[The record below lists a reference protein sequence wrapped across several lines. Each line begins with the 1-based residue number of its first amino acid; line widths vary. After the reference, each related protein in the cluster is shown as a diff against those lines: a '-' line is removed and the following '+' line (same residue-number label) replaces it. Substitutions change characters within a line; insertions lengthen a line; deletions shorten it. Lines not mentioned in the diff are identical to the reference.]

1 MKDNNMTANKWFS
14 LYVVGS
20 VAVMWM
26 LYSMTHDVK
35 AEQVLLEYQVGKLQE
50 ILNVH
55 TEKLE
60 LLVASSYELHT
71 KVDTIM
77 KGNK

>member
-1 MKDNNMTANKWFS
+1 MKGNMTANKWFS

-26 LYSMTHDVK
+26 IYTMVHDVK
-35 AEQVLLEYQVGKLQE
+35 ADQVLLEYQVGKIQE
-50 ILNVH
+50 ILNAH

-71 KVDTIM
+71 KVDQIM
-77 KGNK
+77 KGTE

>member
-1 MKDNNMTANKWFS
+1 MTANKWFS
-14 LYVVGS
+14 LYVAGS
-20 VAVMWM
+20 VMVMWM
-26 LYSMTHDVK
+26 IYTMVHDVK
-35 AEQVLLEYQVGKLQE
+35 ADQVLVEYQVGKLQE

-77 KGNK
+77 

>member
-1 MKDNNMTANKWFS
+1 MTANKWFS
-14 LYVVGS
+14 LYVAGS
-20 VAVMWM
+20 VAVIWG
-26 LYSMTHDVK
+26 LYSMVHDVK
-35 AEQVLLEYQVGKLQE
+35 AEQAVMEYQVKKIQE
-50 ILNVH
+50 ILNAH

-77 KGNK
+77 KGAE

>member
-1 MKDNNMTANKWFS
+1 MKGNMTANKWFS
-14 LYVVGS
+14 LYVAGS
-20 VAVMWM
+20 VMVMWM
-26 LYSMTHDVK
+26 IYTMVHDVK
-35 AEQVLLEYQVGKLQE
+35 ADQVLLEYQVGKLQE

-77 KGNK
+77 KGSK

>member
-1 MKDNNMTANKWFS
+1 MSANKWFS

-20 VAVMWM
+20 VAVTWM
-26 LYSMTHDVK
+26 LYAMVHDVK
-35 AEQVLLEYQVGKLQE
+35 AEQVLLEYQVGKIQQT
-50 ILNVH
+50 LNTH

-77 KGNK
+77 KGVE

>member
-1 MKDNNMTANKWFS
+1 MTATKWFS
-14 LYVVGS
+14 LYIVGS
-20 VAVMWM
+20 ITIMWM
-26 LYSMTHDVK
+26 LYSMVHDVK
-35 AEQVLLEYQVGKLQE
+35 AEQVLLEYQVKKIQE
-50 ILNVH
+50 ILNAH

-77 KGNK
+77 KGEK

>member
-1 MKDNNMTANKWFS
+1 MKGNMTANKWFS

-26 LYSMTHDVK
+26 IYTMVHDVK
-35 AEQVLLEYQVGKLQE
+35 ADQVLLEYQVGKLQE

-77 KGNK
+77 KGTE

>member
-1 MKDNNMTANKWFS
+1 MTANKWFS

-20 VAVMWM
+20 VAVMWV
-26 LYSMTHDVK
+26 LYSMVHDVK
-35 AEQVLLEYQVGKLQE
+35 AEQVLLEYQVGKIQQT
-50 ILNVH
+50 LNTH

-77 KGNK
+77 KGKK

>member
-1 MKDNNMTANKWFS
+1 MTANKWFS

-26 LYSMTHDVK
+26 LYSMVHDVK
-35 AEQVLLEYQVGKLQE
+35 AEQVLLEYQVGKIQQT
-50 ILNVH
+50 LNAH

>member
-1 MKDNNMTANKWFS
+1 MTANKWFS

-20 VAVMWM
+20 IGVIGV
-26 LYSMTHDVK
+26 LYTMVHDVK

-77 KGNK
+77 KGSK

>member
-1 MKDNNMTANKWFS
+1 MKGNMTANKWFS
-14 LYVVGS
+14 LYVAGS
-20 VAVMWM
+20 VMVMWM
-26 LYSMTHDVK
+26 IYTMVHDVK
-35 AEQVLLEYQVGKLQE
+35 ADQVLLEYQVGKLQE

-77 KGNK
+77 KGEE

>member
-1 MKDNNMTANKWFS
+1 MTANKWFS
-14 LYVVGS
+14 LYVAGS
-20 VAVMWM
+20 VMVMWV
-26 LYSMTHDVK
+26 LYSMVHDVK
-35 AEQVLLEYQVGKLQE
+35 AEQVLLEYQVKKIQE

-71 KVDTIM
+71 KVDQLM
-77 KGNK
+77 KGDK

>member
-1 MKDNNMTANKWFS
+1 MKGNMTANKWFS
-14 LYVVGS
+14 LYVAGS
-20 VAVMWM
+20 VMIMWV
-26 LYSMTHDVK
+26 LYSMVHDVK
-35 AEQVLLEYQVGKLQE
+35 AEQVLLEYQVGKIQQT
-50 ILNVH
+50 LNTH

-77 KGNK
+77 KGSK

>member
-1 MKDNNMTANKWFS
+1 MKGNMTANKWFS

-77 KGNK
+77 KGSK

>member
-1 MKDNNMTANKWFS
+1 MTANKWFS

-20 VAVMWM
+20 IGVIGV
-26 LYSMTHDVK
+26 LYTMVHDVK
-35 AEQVLLEYQVGKLQE
+35 AEQVLLDYQVGKIQE
-50 ILNVH
+50 ILNAH

-71 KVDTIM
+71 KVDTII
-77 KGNK
+77 KGDK

>member
-1 MKDNNMTANKWFS
+1 MKGNMTANKWFS

-26 LYSMTHDVK
+26 IYTMVHDVK
-35 AEQVLLEYQVGKLQE
+35 ADQVLLEYQVGKLQE

-71 KVDTIM
+71 KVDKIM
-77 KGNK
+77 KGSK

>member
-1 MKDNNMTANKWFS
+1 MTANKWFS

-20 VAVMWM
+20 IGVIGV
-26 LYSMTHDVK
+26 LYTMVHDVK

-50 ILNVH
+50 ILHVH

-77 KGNK
+77 KGVE

>member
-20 VAVMWM
+20 VAVMWI

-77 KGNK
+77 KGTE

>member
-1 MKDNNMTANKWFS
+1 MTANKWFS
-14 LYVVGS
+14 LYVAGS
-20 VAVMWM
+20 VMVMWM
-26 LYSMTHDVK
+26 IYTMVHDVK
-35 AEQVLLEYQVGKLQE
+35 AEQVFLEYQVSKLQE

-71 KVDTIM
+71 KVDQIM
-77 KGNK
+77 KGVE

>member
-1 MKDNNMTANKWFS
+1 MKGNMTATKWFS
-14 LYVVGS
+14 LYVAGS
-20 VAVMWM
+20 ITIMWV
-26 LYSMTHDVK
+26 LYTMVHDVK
-35 AEQVLLEYQVGKLQE
+35 AEQVLLEYQVGKIQE
-50 ILNVH
+50 ILNAH

-71 KVDTIM
+71 KVDQLM

>member
-1 MKDNNMTANKWFS
+1 MKGNMTANKWFS

-26 LYSMTHDVK
+26 LYSMTHEVK

-77 KGNK
+77 KGSK

>member
-1 MKDNNMTANKWFS
+1 MTANKWFS
-14 LYVVGS
+14 LYVAGS
-20 VAVMWM
+20 VMVMWV
-26 LYSMTHDVK
+26 LYSMVHDVK
-35 AEQVLLEYQVGKLQE
+35 AEQVLLDYQVGKIQE
-50 ILNVH
+50 ILNAH

>member
-1 MKDNNMTANKWFS
+1 MKGNMTATKWFS

-20 VAVMWM
+20 VTIMWM
-26 LYSMTHDVK
+26 LYSMVHDVK

-60 LLVASSYELHT
+60 LLVASSMNFTRKLT
-71 KVDTIM
+71 Q
-77 KGNK
+77 

>member
-1 MKDNNMTANKWFS
+1 MTANKWFS
-14 LYVVGS
+14 IYVVGS
-20 VAVMWM
+20 IGVMGV
-26 LYSMTHDVK
+26 LYTMVHDVK
-35 AEQVLLEYQVGKLQE
+35 AEQVLIEYQVGKIQE
-50 ILNVH
+50 ILNAH

-71 KVDTIM
+71 KVDQLM

>member
-1 MKDNNMTANKWFS
+1 MTANKWFS
-14 LYVVGS
+14 LYVAGS
-20 VAVMWM
+20 VMVMWM
-26 LYSMTHDVK
+26 IYTMVHDVK

-77 KGNK
+77 KGTE

>member
-1 MKDNNMTANKWFS
+1 MKGNMTANKWFS
-14 LYVVGS
+14 LYVAGS
-20 VAVMWM
+20 VMVMWM
-26 LYSMTHDVK
+26 IYTMVHDVK
-35 AEQVLLEYQVGKLQE
+35 AEQVLLEYQVSKLQE

-71 KVDTIM
+71 KVDQIM
-77 KGNK
+77 KGVE

>member
-1 MKDNNMTANKWFS
+1 MKGNMTANKWFS

-26 LYSMTHDVK
+26 IYSMVHDVK
-35 AEQVLLEYQVGKLQE
+35 ADQVLLEYQVGKLQE

-77 KGNK
+77 KGTE

>member
-1 MKDNNMTANKWFS
+1 MTANKWFS

-20 VAVMWM
+20 VAVMWI
-26 LYSMTHDVK
+26 LYAMVHDVK
-35 AEQVLLEYQVGKLQE
+35 AEQALLDYQVGKIQQT
-50 ILNVH
+50 LNVH

-77 KGNK
+77 KGSK

>member
-1 MKDNNMTANKWFS
+1 MTATKWFS
-14 LYVVGS
+14 LYVAGS
-20 VAVMWM
+20 VTIMWR
-26 LYSMTHDVK
+26 LYSMVHDVK

-77 KGNK
+77 KGSK

>member
-1 MKDNNMTANKWFS
+1 MTANKWFS

-20 VAVMWM
+20 IGVIGV
-26 LYSMTHDVK
+26 LYTMVHDVK
-35 AEQVLLEYQVGKLQE
+35 AEQVLLDYQVGKIQE
-50 ILNVH
+50 ILH
-55 TEKLE
+55 APTEKLE

-71 KVDTIM
+71 KVDQLM

>member
-1 MKDNNMTANKWFS
+1 MTANKWFS

-60 LLVASSYELHT
+60 LLVASYYELHT
-71 KVDTIM
+71 IVDTIM
-77 KGNK
+77 KGTE

>member
-1 MKDNNMTANKWFS
+1 MTANKWFS
-14 LYVVGS
+14 IYVVGS
-20 VAVMWM
+20 IGVMGV
-26 LYSMTHDVK
+26 LYTMVHDVK
-35 AEQVLLEYQVGKLQE
+35 AEQVLIEYQVGKIQE
-50 ILNVH
+50 ILNAR

-71 KVDTIM
+71 KVDQLM

>member
-1 MKDNNMTANKWFS
+1 MTANKWFS
-14 LYVVGS
+14 LYVAGS
-20 VAVMWM
+20 VMIMWV
-26 LYSMTHDVK
+26 LYSMVHDVK
-35 AEQVLLEYQVGKLQE
+35 AEQVLLEYQVGKIQQT
-50 ILNVH
+50 LNTH

-77 KGNK
+77 KGTE